1 MSINN
6 ELFFRMPGFIYPCTC
21 EYGCLEDEAFCN
33 MTKATRNSC
42 KRCRYNKCLSAG
54 MVKGWVLSAHVLRN
68 KKEATP
74 KESKLETPEFIQ
86 TITNKYNLA
95 SIVDDE
101 VS

>member
-1 MSINN
+1 
-6 ELFFRMPGFIYPCTC
+6 
-21 EYGCLEDEAFCN
+21 
-33 MTKATRNSC
+33 
-42 KRCRYNKCLSAG
+42 

-68 KKEATP
+68 KKEATS
-74 KESKLETPEFIQ
+74 KKSKLETPEFIQ